1 MSGDMGQV
9 IQMRAEAGP
18 EPYLSRAEI
27 ASFMRVSPRT
37 IDRWTLEGMPHET
50 WGLRT
55 KKFRAS
61 ECVRWARTRSR
72 RAS

>member
-1 MSGDMGQV
+1 MSENVVPLRLPD
-9 IQMRAEAGP
+9 GP
-18 EPYLSRAEI
+18 EPYLSRIELAR
-27 ASFMRVSPRT
+27 FMRVSVRCV
-37 IDRWTLEGMPHET
+37 DRWATEGMPFET

-61 ECVRWARTRSR
+61 ECVAWARTRAR